1 MISSKTVYVILGLS
15 TGWMLSDGLMVTT
28 EQHLKEAYNVLCTI
42 TDISWWY
49 IMHNI
54 MSRKLV
60 DNAKE
65 YSPLARGGGGIHH
78 PTGREGDGG
87 YHPTVLGTN
96 HMLPVTC

>member
-1 MISSKTVYVILGLS
+1 M
-15 TGWMLSDGLMVTT
+15 
-28 EQHLKEAYNVLCTI
+28 N
-42 TDISWWY
+42 
-49 IMHNI
+49 NI

-78 PTGREGDGG
+78 PTGREGEGG

-96 HMLPVTC
+96 HMLPITC